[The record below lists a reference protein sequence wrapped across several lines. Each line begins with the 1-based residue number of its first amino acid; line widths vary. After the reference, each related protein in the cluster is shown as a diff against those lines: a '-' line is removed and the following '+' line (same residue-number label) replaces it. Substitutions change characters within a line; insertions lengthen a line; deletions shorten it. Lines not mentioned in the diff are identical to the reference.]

1 MNEPGAVVAGSDL
14 PSAAEA
20 VNLVGGSIDT
30 DPETEMPMP
39 GETSRTDLPITPG
52 LKEQADRRLARIE
65 GQVRGLRKMIAEDR
79 YCVDVLQ
86 QIASTHE
93 ALRGVGKLMMQKY
106 LENCATEGI
115 RSEDPEE
122 RAETYEELRKVIYRF
137 VR

>member
-1 MNEPGAVVAGSDL
+1 MAS
-14 PSAAEA
+14 
-20 VNLVGGSIDT
+20 
-30 DPETEMPMP
+30 ETK
-39 GETSRTDLPITPG
+39 RTDLPIAPS
-52 LKEQADRRLARIE
+52 LKDQADRRLARIE
-65 GQVRGLRKMIAEDR
+65 GQIRGLRKMIAEDR

-115 RSEDPEE
+115 RSGDPEE
-122 RAETYEELRKVIYRF
+122 REETYEELLKVIYRF

>member
-1 MNEPGAVVAGSDL
+1 ME
-14 PSAAEA
+14 AEMRR
-20 VNLVGGSIDT
+20 
-30 DPETEMPMP
+30 TECPLAP
-39 GETSRTDLPITPG
+39 P

-86 QIASTHE
+86 QIASVHE

-106 LENCATEGI
+106 LESCATEGI

-122 RAETYEELRKVIYRF
+122 RDEIYEELLKVIYRF

>member
-1 MNEPGAVVAGSDL
+1 MEPK
-14 PSAAEA
+14 AERIE
-20 VNLVGGSIDT
+20 LST
-30 DPETEMPMP
+30 
-39 GETSRTDLPITPG
+39 TPG

-86 QIASTHE
+86 QVASVHE

-106 LENCATEGI
+106 LESCATEGI
-115 RSEDPEE
+115 RSDDSDE
-122 RAETYEELRKVIYRF
+122 RDETYEELLKVIYRF

>member
-1 MNEPGAVVAGSDL
+1 
-14 PSAAEA
+14 
-20 VNLVGGSIDT
+20 
-30 DPETEMPMP
+30 MP
-39 GETSRTDLPITPG
+39 GETKRTELPIAPG

-86 QIASTHE
+86 QVASVHE

-106 LENCATEGI
+106 VENCATEGI
-115 RSEDPEE
+115 RSDDPEE
-122 RAETYEELRKVIYRF
+122 REETYEELLKVIYRF

>member
-1 MNEPGAVVAGSDL
+1 MIIGSLEGRMATRTTGAELPVAPDL
-14 PSAAEA
+14 AE
-20 VNLVGGSIDT
+20 
-30 DPETEMPMP
+30 
-39 GETSRTDLPITPG
+39 R
-52 LKEQADRRLARIE
+52 ADRRLARIE

-86 QIASTHE
+86 QVSSVHE

-115 RSEDPEE
+115 RSGDADE
-122 RAETYEELRKVIYRF
+122 RAETYDELLKVIYRF

>member
-1 MNEPGAVVAGSDL
+1 M
-14 PSAAEA
+14 PSK
-20 VNLVGGSIDT
+20 T
-30 DPETEMPMP
+30 KRTE
-39 GETSRTDLPITPG
+39 LPIAPS

-106 LENCATEGI
+106 LENCATAGI
-115 RSEDPEE
+115 RSDEPEE
-122 RAETYEELRKVIYRF
+122 REETYEELLKVIYRF